1 MLKIEFTLK
10 EIDTL
15 EHERYQHPDSKVQRK
30 VEVIY
35 LKSHGP
41 DLVNPHS
48 KTVIFLD
55 IAIQV
60 LLQLQ
65 LKSVFRSGFVSLSQ
79 SICDI
84 VAPVQADVL
93 VVAGLP
99 V

>member
-1 MLKIEFTLK
+1 MYPKIYTMTIMKLQDKTHSQLKP
-10 EIDTL
+10 
-15 EHERYQHPDSKVQRK
+15 YSA
-30 VEVIY
+30 
-35 LKSHGP
+35 

-84 VAPVQADVL
+84 VAPVSSSSLFDGNASRLNGVC
-93 VVAGLP
+93 
-99 V
+99 